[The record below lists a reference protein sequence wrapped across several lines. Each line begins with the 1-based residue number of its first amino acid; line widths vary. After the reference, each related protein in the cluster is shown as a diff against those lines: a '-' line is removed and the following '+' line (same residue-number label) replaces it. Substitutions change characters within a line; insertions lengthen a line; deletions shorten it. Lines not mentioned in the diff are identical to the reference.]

1 CSKPHRAPPLLHQE
15 NRKRGIPA
23 KCPVSRYTEHGR
35 TGSRL
40 SDFIGSLGQK
50 QFIPASNAVVSD
62 IFGNPVCKAKFLE
75 LNVNEIL
82 FLIPDDDLLTERKA

>member
-1 CSKPHRAPPLLHQE
+1 MKIEKEKKTVIAYTYNYKIKCDVFTPP
-15 NRKRGIPA
+15 
-23 KCPVSRYTEHGR
+23 
-35 TGSRL
+35 GSRL

-50 QFIPASNAVVSD
+50 QFIPVSNAIVSD

-82 FLIPDDDLLTERKA
+82 FLIPDDDLLTERKV